1 MNKFFTSVADNA
13 LFVLEFVG
21 IVLLLFVVAYVIEKI
36 AKKKN
41 NDTERILS
49 TRKIVVVGIFS
60 AISALLML
68 IEFGLPVA
76 PAGIYKMDFSE
87 LPALIVGFAYGPV
100 AGVMTEFIKV
110 LLKTLIK
117 GTSTAFVGE
126 LASFVVGCGF
136 ILPATIV
143 YSFKKNRISAVI
155 ACVIGTI
162 VIAIVGSTLNAFYLI
177 PTFAKMYGMDIEVIV
192 GMGTAINSHITSV
205 ATFALFAVA
214 PFNLI
219 KGTIIS
225 VITLLIYKRLSPIIK
240 ATKKN

>member
-1 MNKFFTSVADNA
+1 MNNFFSQVADNA
-13 LFVLEFVG
+13 LFVLEFAG
-21 IVLLLFVVAYVIEKI
+21 IVLLMFVVAYAIEKI

-49 TRKIVVVGIFS
+49 TRKVVVVGIFS

-87 LPALIVGFAYGPV
+87 LPALIVGFAFGPV

-126 LASFVVGCGF
+126 LANFVVGCGF
-136 ILPATIV
+136 ILPATII
-143 YSFKKNRISAVI
+143 YSFKKSKINAVI
-155 ACVIGTI
+155 ACAVGTL
-162 VIAIVGSTLNAFYLI
+162 VIAIVGSTFNAFYLI
-177 PTFAKMYGMDIEVIV
+177 PTFAKMYGMDISVIV
-192 GMGTAINSHITSV
+192 GMGTAINSHITNV
-205 ATFALFAVA
+205 ATFALYAVA

-219 KGTIIS
+219 KGVIIS
-225 VITLLIYKRLSPIIK
+225 VITLLVYKRLSPIIK
-240 ATKKN
+240 NSKKD

>member
-1 MNKFFTSVADNA
+1 
-13 LFVLEFVG
+13 
-21 IVLLLFVVAYVIEKI
+21 
-36 AKKKN
+36 
-41 NDTERILS
+41 
-49 TRKIVVVGIFS
+49 
-60 AISALLML
+60 
-68 IEFGLPVA
+68 
-76 PAGIYKMDFSE
+76 MDFSE

-162 VIAIVGSTLNAFYLI
+162 VIAIVGSTFNAFYLI
-177 PTFAKMYGMDIEVIV
+177 PTFATMYGMDIEVIV

>member
-1 MNKFFTSVADNA
+1 MNNFFSQVADNA
-13 LFVLEFVG
+13 LFVLEFAG
-21 IVLLLFVVAYVIEKI
+21 IVLLMFVVAYVIEKI

-49 TRKIVVVGIFS
+49 TRKVVVVGIFS

-87 LPALIVGFAYGPV
+87 LPALIVGFAFGPV

-126 LASFVVGCGF
+126 LANFVVGCGF
-136 ILPATIV
+136 ILPATII
-143 YSFKKNRISAVI
+143 YSFKKSKVNAII
-155 ACVIGTI
+155 ACAVGTL
-162 VIAIVGSTLNAFYLI
+162 VIAIVGSTFNAFYLI
-177 PTFAKMYGMDIEVIV
+177 PTFAKMYGMDISVIV
-192 GMGTAINSHITSV
+192 GMGTAINSHITDV
-205 ATFALFAVA
+205 ATFALYAVA

-219 KGTIIS
+219 KGVIIS
-225 VITLLIYKRLSPIIK
+225 VITLLVYKRLSPIIK
-240 ATKKN
+240 SSKKN